1 MFHLYCEGT
10 TIRYWTASGEELC
23 IYTGSVINSEIYP
36 SYNVTAQVLQV
47 VDDVA
52 VCLYVCMLDELGKV
66 LLYNSYIDY
75 MV

>member
-1 MFHLYCEGT
+1 MKAL
-10 TIRYWTASGEELC
+10 RQPNDSG
-23 IYTGSVINSEIYP
+23 EIYP

-47 VDDVA
+47 MDDVA

-66 LLYNSYIDY
+66 LLSNTYIDY